1 MSHQSAENKC
11 TETLDNPQVR
21 KWPILHVALRISDA
35 EKKLFYSW
43 ICAMAASSLIII
55 LIEFSLARTS
65 LCEACYL
72 FFYCRN
78 SPSTDCGCNAAIILL
93 FRNDWNK
100 TMFFFSSSG
109 NISVFPSL
117 LQQSD
122 DSNCILLPIQHI
134 TYNFYHLF
142 FLISRFVCLRSS
154 LFYVVC
160 SQVRCACIMYIIAVS
175 YAKSIKCTWDRH
187 CLYFFTTLLCYYVV
201 HFTYYWQ

>member
-1 MSHQSAENKC
+1 MTNSSCGIKNKWC
-11 TETLDNPQVR
+11 WKKTFLLLNLCNGCRFAYHYSYWIFLCSNVFVWSLLLIFLLPKLTFNWLWFQCSYHTSFS
-21 KWPILHVALRISDA
+21 KWLKQNDV
-35 EKKLFYSW
+35 
-43 ICAMAASSLIII
+43 
-55 LIEFSLARTS
+55 
-65 LCEACYL
+65 
-72 FFYCRN
+72 FF
-78 SPSTDCGCNAAIILL
+78 
-93 FRNDWNK
+93 
-100 TMFFFSSSG
+100 SSG
-109 NISVFPSL
+109 NISVFPLL

-154 LFYVVC
+154 LFHVVC